1 MIVKLIVG
9 LVVSGLIAIGVVM
22 YMQYSDSPVP
32 ENADKQFQNTSD
44 VLNGA
49 KGAVEQTQD
58 LQNNINSKAQDQT
71 GY

>member
-9 LVVSGLIAIGVVM
+9 LVVSGLIALGVVM

-32 ENADKQFQNTSD
+32 EDAKNQFQSTTEVID
-44 VLNGA
+44 GA
-49 KGAVEQTQD
+49 KGAVQQTQD

-71 GY
+71 DY